1 MSETID
7 AYPLQWPAGWQR
19 TPETARE
26 WGSFKGTLD
35 AIRRELLNEIDAI
48 ALGRDARTRTIRN
61 YVVISTNFPLRRDGE
76 IHAGAKEPTDPGVAV
91 YFKRKGKQVCLAC
104 DKYDRVWKNMRAISK
119 SIEAMRGIERWG
131 SSQLLDRAFTGFA
144 ALPEKTGPGF
154 RDVLGIPA
162 SQPLSEVV
170 VMARFREQAKTAH
183 PDAGGSHEAF
193 AALSQAKDIALATL
207 RAGRAA

>member
-1 MSETID
+1 MNETID
-7 AYPLQWPAGWQR
+7 AFPLQWPAGWQR
-19 TPETARE
+19 TPATSRE

-35 AIRRELLNEIDAI
+35 SIRRELLNEIDAI

-91 YFKRKGKQVCLAC
+91 YFKRKGKQVCLAS

-144 ALPEKTGPGF
+144 ALPEQTQPKWFEILGVNETD
-154 RDVLGIPA
+154 DVATIEA
-162 SQPLSEVV
+162 
-170 VMARFREQAKTAH
+170 ARRTCVKRYH
-183 PDAGGSHEAF
+183 PDGTEPDPVKFHQMSEAYRIAMELRGK
-193 AALSQAKDIALATL
+193 AAA
-207 RAGRAA
+207 